1 MLKKNNENFTK
12 KLHKLRFGLVSFLG
26 KMWYTMAMF
35 DSEFFKQCYNK
46 ISGEPDFPGEKA
58 DILWQRL
65 PKGSRDL
72 AAKIY
77 LLPLSRPWKKEDIAY
92 AEVLT
97 LLTLSSLIHDDM
109 ERHRA
114 FDVGEAVLYGDY
126 LFALAYSFLPEH
138 ISEEKGMALTEHT
151 CRFCESRVGRKA
163 PADSEEALR
172 RATADYGAPLGE
184 IAAEAVKGSTFN
196 EEERRRY
203 ILCAEKIGTVWGT
216 LCEGYDIN
224 LIPLFREVEELAGP
238 LPVAEEFG
246 KIIEEWEDI
255 AVENRG

>member
-1 MLKKNNENFTK
+1 
-12 KLHKLRFGLVSFLG
+12 
-26 KMWYTMAMF
+26 MAMF
-35 DSEFFKQCYNK
+35 DSDFFNQCYNE
-46 ISGEPDFPGEKA
+46 ISGKPDFPIEKA
-58 DILWQRL
+58 ALLWSRL
-65 PKGSRDL
+65 PQGSRDL

-138 ISEEKGMALTEHT
+138 ISEERGRALTEHT

-172 RATADYGAPLGE
+172 RVAADYGVPLGN
-184 IAAEAVKGSTFN
+184 IAAEATKQSAFS
-196 EEERRRY
+196 EEEKKRY
-203 ILCAEKIGTVWGT
+203 HLCAEKIGTVWGA
-216 LCEGYDIN
+216 LCEGYEVN
-224 LIPLFREVEELAGP
+224 LMPLHREIRELAAT
-238 LPVAEEFG
+238 LPGEKELR